1 MDKCTW
7 SGDYRSPSR
16 TLEFSIIQSAS
27 DINFRQIDIPVAST
41 VCFYVDDKELFRG
54 MIIDRSKDSNNNNI
68 DFTAKDM
75 GFYFYKAKCHTILKI
90 NWLKILQ
97 NKYF

>member
-1 MDKCTW
+1 MIKNF
-7 SGDYRSPSR
+7 
-16 TLEFSIIQSAS
+16 LE
-27 DINFRQIDIPVAST
+27 
-41 VCFYVDDKELFRG
+41 E

-75 GFYFYKAKCHTILKI
+75 GFLLLQSEVSYILKI

>member
-41 VCFYVDDKELFRG
+41 VCFYVDDKEL
-54 MIIDRSKDSNNNNI
+54 
-68 DFTAKDM
+68 
-75 GFYFYKAKCHTILKI
+75 LEE
-90 NWLKILQ
+90 
-97 NKYF
+97 